1 MDHDVVREAR
11 RERRT
16 LKQERTLTEM
26 PEVKAA
32 PKPRIIAR
40 KPVLPEH
47 AVFLVPGLLGFERFA
62 SFGYFADRVAAALRT
77 GLEQA
82 WDQPVP
88 VVALPIPPTA
98 SLLERQRR
106 LVRTLAD
113 RLHTL
118 EHEYQPLSV
127 HLIGHSTGGVDCN
140 LLTHDAPLGAASWDE
155 VDPRARALRSR
166 IRTVVSIGS
175 PHQGACIARDR
186 AARLL
191 QHRDLRGL
199 PDVAGLLASFMASSA
214 NDIEVSDLLFSTWRE
229 GVKSVAFVRRL
240 LSRWELLDDLQPSRH
255 VSAASQLEQ
264 VRRKSFV
271 TIAGRP
277 RPGMGTVRPA
287 DAFFRALSERASGW
301 SNGSAE
307 EGPGVQ
313 ASVARLRR
321 ALIESADDLVIRAP
335 GVELPGEID
344 AGHNDGV
351 VNAARQLMDPDDA
364 GELAG
369 VVVADH
375 FDVVG
380 YYDRRAWVADGEGEE
395 RPVQML
401 SGLLHSGSGFRDA
414 EFFELYRRVA
424 NTIAAADVT

>member
-1 MDHDVVREAR
+1 MEHDVVREAR
-11 RERRT
+11 RERRA
-16 LKQERTLTEM
+16 LKQERTATET
-26 PEVKAA
+26 PEAKAT
-32 PKPRIIAR
+32 PKRRITAR

-98 SLLERQRR
+98 SLMERQRR

-118 EHEYQPLSV
+118 EHEYQPLNV
-127 HLIGHSTGGVDCN
+127 HLIGHSTGGVDCD
-140 LLTHDAPLGAASWDE
+140 LLTHDTPLGGGTWDD

-166 IRTVVSIGS
+166 IRTVVSIAS

-186 AARLL
+186 IARLL
-191 QHRDLRGL
+191 RHRDLRGL
-199 PDVAGLLASFMASSA
+199 PDVAGLLVSFLASSA
-214 NDIEVSDLLFSTWRE
+214 NDIELSDFLFSSWRE
-229 GVKSVAFVRRL
+229 SVKSIAFVRRL
-240 LSRWELLDDLQPSRH
+240 LSNWELLDDLQPSRD
-255 VSAASQLEQ
+255 ASGASRLNQ

-271 TIAGRP
+271 TVAGRP
-277 RPGMGTVRPA
+277 RPGTGGVRPA
-287 DAFFRALSERASGW
+287 DEFFRALSVRASGW
-301 SNGSAE
+301 DNGSAE
-307 EGPGVQ
+307 EGSALQ
-313 ASVARLRR
+313 ASVTRLRK
-321 ALIESADDLVIRAP
+321 AIAESADELLIKAP
-335 GVELPGEID
+335 GVELAGEID

-351 VNAARQLMDPDDA
+351 VNAARQLIDPRDSN
-364 GELAG
+364 ELAG
-369 VVVADH
+369 IVVADH

-380 YYDRRAWVADGEGEE
+380 YYDRRVWVADGDGEE

-424 NTIAAADVT
+424 NTIAAGSAA